1 MEGAFKKEELKN
13 RTKKF
18 AVKIFKFAGILE
30 NTPSTNIIKRQIIRS
45 SSSVASN
52 YRAACRGKS
61 KADFLHKINIVEEEA
76 DETMFWL
83 EFISEIGIDFPTQEM
98 NYLLNESNE
107 LTAIFT
113 SIGKTTKQNI
123 NSINKK

>member
-1 MEGAFKKEELKN
+1 
-13 RTKKF
+13 
-18 AVKIFKFAGILE
+18 
-30 NTPSTNIIKRQIIRS
+30 
-45 SSSVASN
+45 
-52 YRAACRGKS
+52 
-61 KADFLHKINIVEEEA
+61 
-76 DETMFWL
+76 MFWL